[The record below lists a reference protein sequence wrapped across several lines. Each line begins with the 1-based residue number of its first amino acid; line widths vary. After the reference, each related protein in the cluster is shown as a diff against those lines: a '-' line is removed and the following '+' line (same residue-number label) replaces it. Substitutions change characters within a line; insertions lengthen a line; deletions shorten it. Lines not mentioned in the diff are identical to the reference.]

1 MGAAA
6 GGAAGGLSGLDNLDL
21 KLDGELGDNPAA
33 RLLKEE
39 LAKLRGADGK
49 LDLKLDGDG
58 KLDLKPDGKL
68 DDNEAVK
75 RLREELIKLRDS
87 SDNELQKQAIEQ
99 MLRELKP

>member
-1 MGAAA
+1 IA
-6 GGAAGGLSGLDNLDL
+6 LDREDAVTRDLNLDG
-21 KLDGELGDNPAA
+21 DLGDNPAA

-39 LAKLRGADGK
+39 LAKLRAEGK

-58 KLDLKPDGKL
+58 KPDLKLDGKL

-75 RLREELIKLRDS
+75 LLREELIKLRDS